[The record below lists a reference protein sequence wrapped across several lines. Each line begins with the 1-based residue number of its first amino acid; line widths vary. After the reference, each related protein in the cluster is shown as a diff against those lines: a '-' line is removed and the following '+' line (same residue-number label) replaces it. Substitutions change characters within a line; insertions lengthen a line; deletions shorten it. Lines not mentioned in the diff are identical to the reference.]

1 MQQIENIKELQKSA
15 PDQFSFLLRIGNKC
29 QSTSLTNVFTG
40 DPAIPVI
47 GKYSRNQYHFLTVDV
62 LIQMDLNLNED
73 CYYSQ
78 GCKVNLPD
86 NVIKILH
93 NIPEQI
99 IHNKPPP
106 KDNNKKGGKKQ
117 NKKQGKQKQQQEQQ
131 IQQQL
136 QQQFDNEPQ
145 LVQKDQKE
153 YEHDEEFQ
161 IILFH
166 PLQFHKSHNI
176 KFSWIISSLQNKK
189 ILEPMKQEPCL
200 SYVNH
205 NWVFE
210 IINFEHTKK
219 IIQHLPICVVDP
231 KGVYEYPDPY
241 KGLSFT
247 GLRSEYMS
255 VHLGPQGSLCFSPN
269 NMKMMVDM
277 KCPLISFWT
286 VILQE
291 DGIHQVNLHWVILH
305 EMFSE
310 MSHVIAKENKTIEQL
325 IMNYREFSNEYK
337 AECEQINKIFV

>member
-1 MQQIENIKELQKSA
+1 MQQIGDITELQKLP

-47 GKYSRNQYHFLTVDV
+47 GKYSRNQYHFLNVDV

-73 CYYSQ
+73 NYYSQ
-78 GCKVNLPD
+78 GWKINLPV
-86 NVIKILH
+86 NVLQILH

-106 KDNNKKGGKKQ
+106 KENNKKGGKKQ
-117 NKKQGKQKQQQEQQ
+117 NKKQGKQKEEQEQQ
-131 IQQQL
+131 IQQIE
-136 QQQFDNEPQ
+136 NEPQ
-145 LVQKDQKE
+145 LIQQDKN
-153 YEHDEEFQ
+153 EHEEDFK
-161 IILFH
+161 IMEFH
-166 PLQFHKSHNI
+166 PLQFHLSHNI

-210 IINFEHTKK
+210 VINFEHTKK
-219 IIQHLPICVVDP
+219 IIQHLPICVVDA
-231 KGVYEYPDPY
+231 KGAYEYPDPH
-241 KGLSFT
+241 KGLSFK

-255 VHLGPQGSLCFSPN
+255 VHLGQQGSLCFSPN

-310 MSHVIAKENKTIEQL
+310 MSHVIAKENKTIKQL
-325 IMNYREFSNEYK
+325 ITNYGELSGEFK
-337 AECEQINKIFV
+337 AECEQINKVFV

>member
-1 MQQIENIKELQKSA
+1 MQQIVDIKEIQKSP

-29 QSTSLTNVFTG
+29 ESTSLTNVFTG

-62 LIQMDLNLNED
+62 LIQMDLNLNEGT
-73 CYYSQ
+73 YYSK
-78 GCKVNLPD
+78 GCKVNLPA
-86 NVIKILH
+86 NVLKILH
-93 NIPEQI
+93 DIPEQI

-106 KDNNKKGGKKQ
+106 KENNKKGGKKQ

-131 IQQQL
+131 MQQIEV
-136 QQQFDNEPQ
+136 EPQ
-145 LVQKDQKE
+145 LEQQNQNE
-153 YEHDEEFQ
+153 NEHEEDFKIMQ
-161 IILFH
+161 FH
-166 PLQFHKSHNI
+166 PLQFHQSPNI
-176 KFSWIISSLQNKK
+176 KFSWIISSLSNKK

-210 IINFEHTKK
+210 VINFEHTKK
-219 IIQHLPICVVDP
+219 LIQHLPICVVDP
-231 KGVYEYPDPY
+231 KGVFEYSDPY

-277 KCPLISFWT
+277 KRPLISFWT

-305 EMFSE
+305 ELFSE
-310 MSHVIAKENKTIEQL
+310 MSHVIAKENQTIQQL
-325 IMNYREFSNEYK
+325 LINYGEFNAEYK
-337 AECEQINKIFV
+337 AECEQINKVFG